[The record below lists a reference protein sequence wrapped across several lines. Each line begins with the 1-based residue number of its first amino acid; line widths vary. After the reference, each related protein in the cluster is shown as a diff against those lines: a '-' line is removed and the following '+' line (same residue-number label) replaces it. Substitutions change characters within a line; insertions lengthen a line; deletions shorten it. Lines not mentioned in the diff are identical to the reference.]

1 MKSLQR
7 IFAIVLKEIRQL
19 RRDRLTFGMIV
30 GIPVMQLLLFGYA
43 INTDVRHLSAAVAD
57 LSSTAASRQLVMDL
71 ANTQVI
77 DIQYQVADTDALER
91 LMRQG
96 RISVGIFIPGDFE
109 RRLQQPERAAAQLL
123 IDGSDNIVQGAAALL
138 ARSARTSPYNDQP
151 PVMELRTYYNPER
164 RSPVNTVPGLVGI
177 ILTMTMTLFTA
188 VAIVRERERGNLE
201 LLITT
206 PVRSS
211 ELMLA
216 KILPYVFIGLI
227 QVSLVLLLGHLLFA
241 VPLRGA
247 LMNVYWVSLVF
258 IVANLAHG
266 PGHLDARADPVPGH
280 ADDLLHPAAVDPAV
294 RFHVPVRRHAQA
306 SPVDRRSAA
315 DDPLHAPDPRG
326 GAARRLSGG
335 AVSGTLHPSR
345 IHRGGDDRGGEA
357 LPEAVGLERV
367 EPDCLTGQSGRGRK
381 SEVAGEL
388 PVEAVGDLR
397 AWSVQVNDE
406 FQVQILPSV
415 AG

>member
-71 ANTQVI
+71 AHTQVI
-77 DIQYQVADTDALER
+77 DIRYQVGDTDALES

-96 RISVGIFIPGDFE
+96 KISVGIYIPGDFE
-109 RRLQQPERAAAQLL
+109 RRLEQPERAAVQLL

-258 IVANLAHG
+258 IVANLAMG
-266 PGHLDARADPVPGH
+266 LVISTLAQTQFQAMQMTFFI
-280 ADDLLHPAAVDPAV
+280 LLP
-294 RFHVPVRRHAQA
+294 
-306 SPVDRRSAA
+306 SI
-315 DDPLHAPDPRG
+315 L
-326 GAARRLSGG
+326 LSGFMFPFAGMPRPAQWIAEVLPMTHFMRLIRGVVLRG
-335 AVSGTLHPSR
+335 ASLAELSSELLILLGFILVAMTV
-345 IHRGGDDRGGEA
+345 
-357 LPEAVGLERV
+357 AVKR
-367 EPDCLTGQSGRGRK
+367 
-381 SEVAGEL
+381 
-388 PVEAVGDLR
+388 
-397 AWSVQVNDE
+397 
-406 FQVQILPSV
+406 FQKRLD
-415 AG
+415 